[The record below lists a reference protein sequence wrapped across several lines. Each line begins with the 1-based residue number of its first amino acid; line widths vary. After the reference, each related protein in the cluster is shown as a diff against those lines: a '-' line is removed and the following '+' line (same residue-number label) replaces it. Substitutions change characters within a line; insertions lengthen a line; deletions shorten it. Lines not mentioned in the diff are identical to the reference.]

1 MRQHPNDPRRPEWQ
15 ILSTFVR
22 HRDGPRR
29 LEQAFR
35 LLLGPA
41 RPPEA
46 ATPTEG
52 RSDHARS
59 DLRPRLDRPPGARP
73 DD

>member
-1 MRQHPNDPRRPEWQ
+1 MRQARVHSPPSPWR
-15 ILSTFVR
+15 ILSTPVR
-22 HRDGPRR
+22 PRDAALR

-41 RPPEA
+41 RPPEG
-46 ATPTEG
+46 TSTEG
-52 RSDHARS
+52 SPVYASS

>member
-1 MRQHPNDPRRPEWQ
+1 MRQPLADVRHHEWQ
-15 ILSTFVR
+15 VFSTYVR
-22 HRDGPRR
+22 LPDGPRR
-29 LEQAFR
+29 VAQAFR

-41 RPPEA
+41 RSPEA
-46 ATPTEG
+46 PPPTEG
-52 RSDHARS
+52 RSDHACR

>member
-1 MRQHPNDPRRPEWQ
+1 MRQPLADLRHPEWQ
-15 ILSTFVR
+15 ILSTYVR
-22 HRDGPRR
+22 QQDGTRR

-35 LLLGPA
+35 LLLGS
-41 RPPEA
+41 PPPPGA
-46 ATPTEG
+46 ATLADG
-52 RSDHARS
+52 RSDHACS

>member
-1 MRQHPNDPRRPEWQ
+1 MRQPLHDPQPAEWQ
-15 ILSTFVR
+15 ILSTYVP

-35 LLLGPA
+35 LLLGSH
-41 RPPEA
+41 RPPDDL
-46 ATPTEG
+46 TPLDG
-52 RSDHARS
+52 SPDHACS

>member
-1 MRQHPNDPRRPEWQ
+1 MRHPSAPAPDWHVRS
-15 ILSTFVR
+15 IYVR

-41 RPPEA
+41 RPPQA
-46 ATPTEG
+46 ATFTDG
-52 RSDHARS
+52 RTDHANS
-59 DLRPRLDRPPGARP
+59 HLCPRLDRPPGARP

>member
-1 MRQHPNDPRRPEWQ
+1 MRHPDPQPRRPEWQ
-15 ILSTFVR
+15 VLSTHVR

-41 RPPEA
+41 GPP
-46 ATPTEG
+46 ATATFTEG
-52 RSDHARS
+52 RSDHACS

-73 DD
+73 DH

>member
-1 MRQHPNDPRRPEWQ
+1 MRQPLPDPRPPEWQ
-15 ILSTFVR
+15 ILSTYVR

-35 LLLGPA
+35 LLLGAPPPA
-41 RPPEA
+41 DGL
-46 ATPTEG
+46 TPAEG
-52 RSDHARS
+52 RTDHACS

>member
-1 MRQHPNDPRRPEWQ
+1 MRQPLRPSQPQERQ
-15 ILSTFVR
+15 ILSTYLH

-29 LEQAFR
+29 LERAFR
-35 LLLGPA
+35 LLLGPP
-41 RPPEA
+41 RPPENT
-46 ATPTEG
+46 TPSE
-52 RSDHARS
+52 RSPDHACR